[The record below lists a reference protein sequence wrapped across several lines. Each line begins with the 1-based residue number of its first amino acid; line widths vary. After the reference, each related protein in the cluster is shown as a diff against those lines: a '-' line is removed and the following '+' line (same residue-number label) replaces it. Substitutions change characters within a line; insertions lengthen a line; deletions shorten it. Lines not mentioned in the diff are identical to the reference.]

1 MNSSNSA
8 SQKLTPLLRSV
19 EQLIQNNK
27 LSEAADQLN
36 ALGKIAPEDPR
47 LYLLASLMAQA
58 SQNPLGM
65 LAAAEK
71 AMSLAPGWCVATI
84 QAASASALAF
94 RPAQALSFAEQAEQE
109 ALSTQSA
116 DSALYSRLAGV
127 AIQAQAYPR
136 AVQWAQRALALSP
149 DQVNLTHQLGEAFAY
164 NGQFE
169 KAIAS
174 YSQALNVSPNTPNI
188 LLDRMLA
195 YLNNQQ
201 NDLALLDAQLLV
213 KLEPHNPIYIK
224 HLEQLSQG
232 ASEQLNEGHQL
243 FTQGLEHQNQLKWDL
258 AIECYDQAIEAN
270 PHLTEAYVNKGT
282 ALLRKNKPI
291 DALSCYEQALLLN
304 PNDADIYCNAGN
316 ALLQLK
322 QPLSA
327 VANFD
332 TAIRLQPDFA
342 QVIYNRGNAYLSLK
356 NLTKAL
362 SDFDR
367 ALELQPDIDF
377 LQGMRL
383 QTMMGLC
390 KWETLNEDIQTA
402 KKSAQLGLKT
412 LIPFSSLAF
421 EDDPKSLQQIA
432 STYANA
438 LYPFNDCLGPL
449 PKFKSKKKIKLAY
462 FSMDFHSHPV
472 SHLIVEV
479 LEKHDRS
486 QFEVIAFS
494 FGPVTGDTVQERI
507 KQAVDEFI
515 DVRELSDVEIAKLAR
530 KMKVDIAIDLGGY
543 TENCRTGIFA
553 CRAAPVQINYLGFL
567 GTMGSEYMDYIIADS
582 VLIPE
587 NDQIFYNE
595 KIIYLPH
602 YQPNDSTTLISE
614 SEVKRSDYSLPADAV
629 VYCCFNNAIKIT
641 PIIFD
646 SWMHILL
653 HVPNSVLWLYAE
665 DPMVIKNL
673 KDRASAVN
681 ILPDRII
688 FAEHESLSSHLE
700 RQKLADIFLDTYP
713 FNAGATANAALW
725 SELPIL
731 TLIGKSF
738 ANRYA
743 ASILSTMDMQELV
756 VDSLNDYEKQAIHLG
771 QKPTLISSLKD
782 KIKVRKLKSTLFNTE
797 LYVGS
802 LENAFKQVIDK
813 MCKDKPYSHVYVK
826 N

>member
-1 MNSSNSA
+1 MNTSKDT
-8 SQKLTPLLRSV
+8 SQKLAPLLLSV
-19 EQLIQNNK
+19 EQLIKNYQ
-27 LSEAADQLN
+27 LSQAATQLN
-36 ALGKIAPEDPR
+36 ALGKIAPQDPR
-47 LYLLASLMAQA
+47 LYLLASLLAQA

-71 AMSLAPGWCVATI
+71 AMSLAPGWYVATM
-84 QAASASALAF
+84 QAAIASALAF
-94 RPAQALSFAEQAEQE
+94 RPAQALSFAEQVEQE
-109 ALSTQSA
+109 AMATQSA
-116 DSALYSRLAGV
+116 DSALYSKLAGV

-169 KAIAS
+169 KAISS
-174 YSQALNVSPNTPNI
+174 YSQALNVSPNTSNI

-201 NDLALLDAQLLV
+201 NDLALLDAQRLV
-213 KLEPHNPIYIK
+213 RLEPHNPIFIK
-224 HLEQLSQG
+224 HLEQLTQG
-232 ASEQLNEGHQL
+232 ASDQLNEAHQL
-243 FTQGLEHQNQLKWDL
+243 FNQGLEHQNQLKWDL

-282 ALLRKNKPI
+282 SLLRKNKLI

-304 PNDADIYCNAGN
+304 PNDADVYCNAGN

-332 TAIRLQPDFA
+332 TAIRLKPDFA

-383 QTMMGLC
+383 QAMMGLC

-421 EDDPKSLQQIA
+421 EDDPKSLQKIA

-494 FGPVTGDTVQERI
+494 FGPVTGDSVQERI

-530 KMKVDIAIDLGGY
+530 KMKVDIGIDLGGY

-582 VLIPE
+582 VLITDT
-587 NDQIFYNE
+587 DQKFYNE

-602 YQPNDSTTLISE
+602 YLPYDSKTIANDSGI
-614 SEVKRSDYSLPADAV
+614 KRSDLSLPDDV
-629 VYCCFNNAIKIT
+629 FVYCCFNNSFKISPST
-641 PIIFD
+641 FD
-646 SWMHILL
+646 SWMRILSQ
-653 HVPNSVLWLYAE
+653 VPDSVLWLLSE
-665 DPMVIKNL
+665 EPLVIKSL
-673 KDRASAVN
+673 KARALSKS
-681 ILPDRII
+681 ISPDRII
-688 FAEHESLSSHLE
+688 FASYLDLSSHIK
-700 RQKLADIFLDTYP
+700 RQQFADLFLDTYP
-713 FNAGATANAALW
+713 INAGTTAADALW
-725 SELPIL
+725 SGLPLLTIL
-731 TLIGKSF
+731 GKSF

-743 ASILSTMDMQELV
+743 ASILTAMGLPELIV
-756 VDSLNDYEKQAIHLG
+756 HSIDQYEKLAINFGTSHE
-771 QKPTLISSLKD
+771 KITSLKN
-782 KIKVRKLKSTLFNTE
+782 KVKTQQDFSPLFNTQ
-797 LYVGS
+797 LYVYS
-802 LENAFKQVIDK
+802 LEKAFTQVINNSRKGLPLD
-813 MCKDKPYSHVYVK
+813 HVYVK